1 MGPLAIAGLSVG
13 AGLAKDALSTNWGQ
27 DFNRDEA
34 RKAREFSE
42 KMARNKYQFAV
53 QDMRAAG
60 LNPMLAASGGF
71 SPGQAGS
78 FSASAG
84 VSNSTDVSNAFN
96 TTRRTSQ
103 DIEKSRQD
111 VKQSQ
116 STTDLIAEQ
125 INTQKATQRNL
136 EASSAK
142 ALAEET
148 LALNQAYKTIVD
160 SEYAAE
166 RTITE
171 RTLQKLNQANAASKS
186 QQVIRNAPLTNLIEG
201 SNISTTATDVG
212 RKASEVLDTNIF
224 DRLQNAAK
232 ERRRKAE
239 KAGKVHNYK
248 LFK

>member
-1 MGPLAIAGLSVG
+1 MWDAIAGIGGGIL
-13 AGLAKDALSTNWGQ
+13 KDFALTKYGQ
-27 DFNRDEA
+27 DFNADEA
-34 RKAREFSE
+34 AKARRFSE
-42 KMARNKYQFAV
+42 RMARSRYQFAV
-53 QDMRAAG
+53 EDMRAAG

-71 SPGQAGS
+71 SPGTAGS

-84 VSNSTDVSNAFN
+84 VSNSTDVAGAYNA
-96 TTRRTSQ
+96 TRRTTQ

-116 STTDLIAEQ
+116 STTDLIGEQ
-125 INTQKATQRNL
+125 IKTQKATQRNL

-148 LALNQAYKTIVD
+148 LALQQAYKTIVD
-160 SEYAAE
+160 ADYSAE

-201 SNISTTATDVG
+201 SNISTTARDVG
-212 RKASEVLDTNIF
+212 QKASEVLDFSIF
-224 DRLQNAAK
+224 DRLRDAAIK
-232 ERRRKAE
+232 RRQKAE